1 MGHINKSSK
10 SQKYGF
16 LSFVMGARIF
26 KSNSSVCQGAQIF
39 RPIDFG
45 LLTSQKCR
53 GGYAKCTALR
63 PARLC
68 SLKLMATLPVAATLA
83 VFASGIYFSHS
94 AHAASYVNVSS
105 GGSGET
111 AGVVSLGKIKPS
123 SSGSTATGNDTLTV
137 HTDCSAGYKVYVSGQ
152 NGKTTNLTNQS
163 AEDPSNPSSS
173 DIISAS
179 SNTIASPNTLSSNT
193 WGISGSSTDIENHLY
208 AGLPA
213 YSSATNASLVT
224 KSDIEEES
232 TVPIYYGVKAD
243 TTLNPGTYSGDVLYT
258 VLMDTSCIPYT
269 VEFSPNVEQS
279 SESEITGE
287 MTAQSILPN
296 SATALTANAY
306 EREGYTFLGWSTTP
320 EGKTGNVTNGIGTA
334 DDIDYDNEAEVTNL
348 TTSGSSI
355 TLYAI
360 WEVAPTEYMQ
370 DFMCSRLSPNGE
382 TKTLVDKRDGQEYTV
397 YRIPADN
404 AATDVAGKCIMT
416 KDLNLGAVASVEG
429 SSSTIVANG
438 TMTLSPEDST
448 FTAPSGS
455 GESIAVPT
463 SNVTVSSSYSSTDSY
478 SNKYYVANGTGSYAG
493 RGYYSW
499 GAAMVA
505 CPKGWRL
512 PTSDEYNN
520 SGSWNSS
527 TTGISKAV
535 NNNINTIQSSPWS
548 FVLGGNYYNGFSNAG
563 SNGHYWS
570 STQSD
575 STYSYYLHLA
585 SSGGLVRSYNGKS
598 YGFAVRCMADDYDNT
613 MQDFDS
619 SSLSEG
625 ETMKLKDK
633 RDDAIYTVKKFSD
646 GTVWMTSNL
655 ILGHDKGYALTSE
668 LTNIPDNDGGSISNN
683 GTYYLPAAGRRGAFN
698 SSTDS
703 GTSTFDSS
711 NDSQAQVQYRA
722 AGSTGDQNSTGTLGQ
737 STGYYNFYAATL
749 GKSYYNG
756 GTSAPSGY
764 PSAGRDICPKGWQLP
779 LGGSSTT
786 KSWVSLDKALNGSS
800 AGSNRT
806 DTTARDRFLNDAGFL
821 YSGNYYSSQLY
832 NVGSYGY
839 WWSSTV
845 YSTNSNYSYSLSLG
859 SSGRVY
865 PQDNDYKYY
874 GLAVR
879 CVAQDSATITF
890 NANGGIGEMGP
901 QRIYEN
907 DATLKS
913 NPFTRDGYA
922 FIGWS
927 EDASATTATYAD
939 SASASDLVSRGGT
952 ITLYAVWQKIDGDM
966 QSFMCMDS
974 TIASGQTK
982 TLRDTRDGQ
991 LYTVYRIP
999 TDNAATNVAG
1009 KCIMTKDLNLG
1020 AVASV
1025 EGSSSTIVANGTMT
1039 LSPEDSTFTTP
1050 SGSGESIT
1058 VPTSSVSVT
1067 HGTPGSGD
1075 NNYANR
1081 QYRIDGTGNY
1091 AGRGYYTWGTA
1102 MVACPKGWRLPTQDE
1117 LNNNDSNWN
1126 ASATGISK
1134 AVNNSLSTLQSS
1146 PWSFVLGG
1154 NYGNGFYNADSY
1166 GNYWSSTQY
1175 DSTYSYRLYLHSSDG
1190 LRRLYSIKSYGF
1202 AVRCMADDATPV
1214 MQSTACSSLPEG
1226 ETSTLV
1232 DSRDRQ
1238 EYSVYRWPT
1247 TGTAGMDYPSGMAG
1261 YCTMTKDLSL
1271 GYVTGGSIAKDS
1283 NLTLTTTDSAGA
1295 GTITARPSGDG
1306 WSTTNDDTNL
1316 QYMNGPKSGSEA
1328 YSSHGYYSYGA
1339 AQKVCPKG
1347 WTLPTQTQYDNIA
1360 AFIGGD
1366 NSTGS
1371 TSIRNVPYNF
1381 IAGGR
1386 FDSGSWN
1393 FVGSS
1398 GLYWSA
1404 TQSSST
1410 NGYLLY
1416 FNSSRL
1422 YTSDSSKNGGRS
1434 VRCVSAPSSG
1444 CFTAG
1449 TQIQTTMSGDTK
1461 PIEDIK
1467 VGDEVV
1473 SYDPSNHEYYMTEV
1487 LSTVV
1492 HDGEER
1498 FTKLAKL
1505 ILNNGAKLEMTLNHP
1520 ILTTTG
1526 YKALQNEEY
1535 ETLTK
1540 DDTIVTTTGEYGIA
1554 DINIYDTEP
1563 TTVYNLTVKG
1573 RDGDTANG
1581 DTHSYIAN
1589 GVVVHNVGTTGGGST

>member
-1 MGHINKSSK
+1 MGHIKKEGN
-10 SQKYGF
+10 
-16 LSFVMGARIF
+16 I
-26 KSNSSVCQGAQIF
+26 
-39 RPIDFG
+39 
-45 LLTSQKCR
+45 
-53 GGYAKCTALR
+53 
-63 PARLC
+63 
-68 SLKLMATLPVAATLA
+68 LA
-83 VFASGIYFSHS
+83 VGVLVAVFSSIFNLGILFTDS

-105 GGSGET
+105 GGSGDT
-111 AGVVSLGKIKPS
+111 AGVASLGKIKPS

-163 AEDPSNPSSS
+163 ATDPSNPSSS

-193 WGISGSSTDIENHLY
+193 WGISGNSTDIENHLY

-224 KSDIEEES
+224 KSDVAEES

-243 TTLNPGTYSGDVLYT
+243 TTLNPGTYSGDILYT

-334 DDIDYDNEAEVTNL
+334 DDVDYDDEAEVTNL

-397 YRIPADN
+397 YRIPTNN

-416 KDLNLGAVASVEG
+416 KDLNLGAVNSVSG
-429 SSSTIVANG
+429 SSSTITVNG

-448 FTAPSGS
+448 FTIPTGS
-455 GESIAVPT
+455 GESITVPT
-463 SNVTVSSSYSSTDSY
+463 SSVSVTHDTPGSGNNDY
-478 SNKYYVANGTGSYAG
+478 ANRQYRIDGTGNYAG
-493 RGYYSW
+493 RGYYTW

-512 PTSDEYNN
+512 PTSDELNNNN
-520 SGSWNSS
+520 SNWNAS

-535 NNNINTIQSSPWS
+535 NNNLSTIQSSPWS
-548 FVLGGNYYNGFSNAG
+548 FVLGGNYNNGFNYAG
-563 SNGHYWS
+563 SYGYYWS
-570 STQSD
+570 STQND
-575 STYSYYLHLA
+575 STVSYILNLN
-585 SSGGLVRSYNGKS
+585 SSNGLRRSFSNKRN
-598 YGFAVRCMADDYDNT
+598 GFAVRCMADDYDNT

-668 LTNIPDNDGGSISNN
+668 LTNIPSNDDGTLGNN
-683 GTYYLPAAGRRGAFN
+683 GTYYLPQAGYRGVLN
-698 SSTDS
+698 SSSTS
-703 GTSTFDSS
+703 GTPTFNGS
-711 NDSQAQVQYRA
+711 NDNQAHVQYRA
-722 AGSTGDQNSTGTLGQ
+722 AGQGGDTSSSGALGQ

-749 GKSYYNG
+749 GCSYYNDG
-756 GTSAPSGY
+756 NSNCRSGY
-764 PSAGRDICPKGWQLP
+764 VAKDICPKGWQLP
-779 LGGSSTT
+779 AGGSNTT

-806 DTTARDRFLNDAGFL
+806 DVTARDRFLNDAGFL
-821 YSGNYYSSQLY
+821 YSGYYNSSQLY
-832 NVGSYGY
+832 YVGSYGR

-845 YSTNSNYSYSLSLG
+845 FSTNGSYSLALN
-859 SSGRVY
+859 SSGDVY
-865 PQDNDYKYY
+865 PQGSGNKYN
-874 GLAVR
+874 GFAVR

-913 NPFTRDGYA
+913 NTFTRDGYA

-927 EDASATTATYAD
+927 EDANATTATYTNG
-939 SASASDLVSRGGT
+939 ASASDLVSRGGT

-999 TDNAATNVAG
+999 TDNAATDVAG

-1020 AVASV
+1020 AVNSV
-1025 EGSSSTIVANGTMT
+1025 SGSSSTITANGTMT
-1039 LSPEDSTFTTP
+1039 LSPEDSTFSTP
-1050 SGSGESIT
+1050 TGSGESIT
-1058 VPTSSVSVT
+1058 VPTSNVTVSMT
-1067 HGTPGSGD
+1067 WDTSGSYSNRHYHTNGTE
-1075 NNYANR
+1075 
-1081 QYRIDGTGNY
+1081 NY
-1091 AGRGYYTWGTA
+1091 AGRGYYSWGAA

-1117 LNNNDSNWN
+1117 LNNNGSSWN
-1126 ASATGISK
+1126 ASTTGISK
-1134 AVNNSLSTLQSS
+1134 AVNNSLSTLRSS

-1154 NYGNGFYNADSY
+1154 YYSNGFHYAGSY
-1166 GNYWSSTQY
+1166 GYYWSSTQ
-1175 DSTYSYRLYLHSSDG
+1175 DGSASSFTLYLDPSYGLTRSGSS
-1190 LRRLYSIKSYGF
+1190 KSYGF
-1202 AVRCMADDATPV
+1202 AVRCMADVPQT
-1214 MQSTACSSLPEG
+1214 MQNTSCSSLPTDQ
-1226 ETSTLV
+1226 TSTLV
-1232 DSRDRQ
+1232 DSRDGQ
-1238 EYSVYRWPT
+1238 AYSVYRFKN
-1247 TGTAGMDYPSGMAG
+1247 TGTAGTDYPSDMSG
-1261 YCTMTKDLSL
+1261 YCLMTQDLSL
-1271 GYVTGGSIAKDS
+1271 GYKTGGSITKDS
-1283 NLTLTTTDSAGA
+1283 NLTLTTADSAGS
-1295 GTITARPSGDG
+1295 GTINYVDSANNGTG
-1306 WSTTNDDTNL
+1306 WSTTDDDANL
-1316 QYMNGPKSGSEA
+1316 QYTNGPESGSESV
-1328 YSSHGYYSYGA
+1328 SSHSYYSFGA
-1339 AQKVCPKG
+1339 AHQVCPKG
-1347 WTLPTQTQYDNIA
+1347 WTLPTSTQYSNLET
-1360 AFIGGD
+1360 FLGGRWNAT
-1366 NSTGS
+1366 NS
-1371 TSIRNVPYNF
+1371 PYNF
-1381 IAGGR
+1381 LQSGY
-1386 FDSGSWN
+1386 FYDSGWLTVN
-1393 FVGSS
+1393 AVGH
-1398 GLYWSA
+1398 YWASDE
-1404 TQSSST
+1404 SSST
-1410 NGYLLY
+1410 SGQKFMTYVGNALSGSTVRS
-1416 FNSSRL
+1416 N
-1422 YTSDSSKNGGRS
+1422 KNLGMS
-1434 VRCVSAPSSG
+1434 VRCIKEVTTSL

-1473 SYDPSNHEYYMTEV
+1473 SYDPNNHEYYVTEV
-1487 LSTVV
+1487 ISTVV

-1498 FTKLAKL
+1498 ANELAKL
-1505 ILNNGAKLEMTLNHP
+1505 TLNNGAGLEMSLNHP

-1526 YKALQNEEY
+1526 YKALRNEDY
-1535 ETLTK
+1535 EALTK
-1540 DDTIVTTTGEYGIA
+1540 DDIIITTTGEYSIA
-1554 DINIYDTEP
+1554 NIDIYHTEP
-1563 TTVYNLTVKG
+1563 TVVYNFTVRGK
-1573 RDGDTANG
+1573 DGDTADG
-1581 DTHSYIAN
+1581 LTHSYIAN
-1589 GVVVHNVGTTGGGST
+1589 GVVVHNKTSGS